1 MALFCRFRLVCSF
14 SFVLMSQI
22 ATAEVSFLE
31 KIGSEKIEIIGN
43 SNEWKK
49 ILFYVPAW
57 GRGELSIVDDPKF
70 FADAAGRTQPQ
81 DELAATIKAFTEG
94 MNSSRQQAL
103 CKYPARRKFLEK
115 ALNTRFE
122 DPEPDNSS
130 DVCKRNKI
138 FTERV
143 KAENVSLIFSSYF
156 AGSPA
161 SLFGHTL
168 LKFKKANP
176 EATVVPEAAGTDAA
190 APADANKDGNAE
202 GDSPDTKDTAKG
214 KASPAAGEKIS
225 SIHDLVIRQ
234 ADSDSENSLLDYGVN
249 HAAYP
254 STQNPI
260 LYPIFGLTGMFPGMV
275 SMMPYYVKVQE
286 YNNAESRDL
295 WEYDLNF
302 TADEVSSM
310 LLSVFELSTSRIDYY
325 YFDDNCSYLMIALL
339 DAGRPSLNLVSKF
352 RSWVIPSDTVRVVSG
367 TPSLVKQIKFRPSNV
382 RKYLNL
388 ERTLTDKE
396 RKAFNTLMFSQKVEE
411 KKVKVS
417 RHAKNK
423 VVTYYKV
430 NTGAL
435 RGLNPAEQT
444 HVLDTALEYI
454 DSTEK
459 LAGSQSPQKWKN
471 ERELLLKRRA
481 ELGTVSKPNIVPVP
495 VTEAPHKSY
504 PPTRVSLGVV
514 NSISPEKFINTGL
527 LFGWRPALHTL
538 DNPVTGMGADLGIAF
553 LNTELLLQ
561 GKSLSLRELMFISI
575 ESMQPP
581 RPNVSSLSWAFDLAY
596 RQRCFSGCRQIYAK
610 IEVGYV
616 YPAGAPDDRLA
627 LRGAVK
633 VGDDQAG
640 ALFIEPTINAV
651 ANFPLSLNSRW
662 VSRLAAGGTAS
673 LWKGLGFIFD
683 ASTTYVYR
691 PAEPWEI
698 QAGAEL
704 LNKELQIMARTHY
717 YF

>member
-1 MALFCRFRLVCSF
+1 MALFCRLRLVCSF

-94 MNSSRQQAL
+94 MNASRQQAL

-115 ALNTRFE
+115 TLKTRFE

-168 LKFKKANP
+168 LKFKKANS
-176 EATVVPEAAGTDAA
+176 EATVEPAAAGTDAA
-190 APADANKDGNAE
+190 APADSTGNMDNNKADDKDGNASANTGGSSDANKDGNAE
-202 GDSPDTKDTAKG
+202 GDSPDAKNNEKE

-225 SIHDLVIRQ
+225 SINDMVIRQ

-260 LYPIFGLTGMFPGMV
+260 LYPIFGLTGMFPGMI

-302 TADEVSSM
+302 TTDEVSSM

-325 YFDDNCSYLMIALL
+325 YFDDNCSYLMIAVL

-352 RSWVIPSDTVRVVSG
+352 RSWVIPSDTVRVVGG
-367 TPSLVKQIKFRPSNV
+367 TPSLVKQIRFRPSNV

-411 KKVKVS
+411 KKVKVP

-430 NTGAL
+430 NAGAL
-435 RGLNPAEQT
+435 RG
-444 HVLDTALEYI
+444 
-454 DSTEK
+454 
-459 LAGSQSPQKWKN
+459 
-471 ERELLLKRRA
+471 
-481 ELGTVSKPNIVPVP
+481 
-495 VTEAPHKSY
+495 
-504 PPTRVSLGVV
+504 
-514 NSISPEKFINTGL
+514 
-527 LFGWRPALHTL
+527 
-538 DNPVTGMGADLGIAF
+538 
-553 LNTELLLQ
+553 
-561 GKSLSLRELMFISI
+561 
-575 ESMQPP
+575 
-581 RPNVSSLSWAFDLAY
+581 
-596 RQRCFSGCRQIYAK
+596 
-610 IEVGYV
+610 
-616 YPAGAPDDRLA
+616 
-627 LRGAVK
+627 
-633 VGDDQAG
+633 
-640 ALFIEPTINAV
+640 
-651 ANFPLSLNSRW
+651 
-662 VSRLAAGGTAS
+662 
-673 LWKGLGFIFD
+673 
-683 ASTTYVYR
+683 
-691 PAEPWEI
+691 
-698 QAGAEL
+698 
-704 LNKELQIMARTHY
+704 
-717 YF
+717 